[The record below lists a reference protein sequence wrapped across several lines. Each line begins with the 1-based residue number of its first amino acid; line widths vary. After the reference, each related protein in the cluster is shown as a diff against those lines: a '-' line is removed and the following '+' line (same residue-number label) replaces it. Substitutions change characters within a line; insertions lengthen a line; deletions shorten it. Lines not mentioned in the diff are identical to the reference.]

1 MNAGL
6 SFSSF
11 FSLFVFRIKGTRLDF
26 ILVAI
31 IYLFRGTIRL
41 PIEARV
47 GVHYVPIIQ
56 MILWDFCLLL
66 FIAGIASYFN

>member
-11 FSLFVFRIKGTRLDF
+11 FSPFVFRIKGTRLDF
-26 ILVAI
+26 IHLATV
-31 IYLFRGTIRL
+31 YLFRGTIRL

-47 GVHYVPIIQ
+47 GVHYVRIIQ
-56 MILWDFCLLL
+56 MIL
-66 FIAGIASYFN
+66 